1 MSQYIPLDWSCSL
14 WFEAHPRNAKHVKIV
29 KILGR
34 ADDLIVLATG
44 EKIRPT
50 TMERTVAERVK
61 DVLAYG
67 EGQTS
72 LGLIVELRASS
83 TWNVDDIDSVRI
95 LRTSIDP
102 FLAKGNF
109 FMDCRGKISH
119 EMCYD
124 STSTFKLCN
133 AAKRVPMTRQKK
145 QRLKAMEEIVEKY
158 HEKLMG
164 YAGTAGEK
172 RRGLSE
178 DEYDNGKA
186 SLHI

>member
-1 MSQYIPLDWSCSL
+1 M
-14 WFEAHPRNAKHVKIV
+14 
-29 KILGR
+29 GR

-109 FMDCRGKISH
+109 FMDCRGKISR

-145 QRLKAMEEIVEKY
+145 QR
-158 HEKLMG
+158 
-164 YAGTAGEK
+164 
-172 RRGLSE
+172 
-178 DEYDNGKA
+178 D
-186 SLHI
+186 

>member
-1 MSQYIPLDWSCSL
+1 M
-14 WFEAHPRNAKHVKIV
+14 
-29 KILGR
+29 GR

-50 TMERTVAERVK
+50 TMERTVAERPDVK

-83 TWNVDDIDSVRI
+83 TWNMDDIDSVRI

-109 FMDCRGKISH
+109 FMDCRG
-119 EMCYD
+119 
-124 STSTFKLCN
+124 N
-133 AAKRVPMTRQKK
+133 
-145 QRLKAMEEIVEKY
+145 
-158 HEKLMG
+158 
-164 YAGTAGEK
+164 
-172 RRGLSE
+172 GLSWK
-178 DEYDNGKA
+178 DQPRNV
-186 SLHI
+186 L